1 MFIIAPSHLPGNYDV
16 IQQPRNISRQAKK
29 NIPFYMFIDK
39 ETEIYMR
46 NASILDSSRRVGLW
60 RIIVVRNIPYADS
73 RRNGKVGCLLFAY
86 SLLQQ
91 Q

>member
-1 MFIIAPSHLPGNYDV
+1 MPGNYDV

-73 RRNGKVGCLLFAY
+73 RRNGKVGCLLIITTAIIY
-86 SLLQQ
+86 
-91 Q
+91 

>member
-73 RRNGKVGCLLFAY
+73 RRNGKVGCLLIITTAIIY
-86 SLLQQ
+86 
-91 Q
+91 